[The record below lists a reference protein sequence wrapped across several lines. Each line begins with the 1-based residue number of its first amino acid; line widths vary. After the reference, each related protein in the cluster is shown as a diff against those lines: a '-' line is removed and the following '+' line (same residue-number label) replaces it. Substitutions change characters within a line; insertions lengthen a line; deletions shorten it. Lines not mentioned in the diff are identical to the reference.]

1 VGEVLQLILLGPP
14 GAGKGTQ
21 ATRIG
26 EEFGVPPIS
35 TGEIFREAM
44 KKNTP
49 LGQDVAQY
57 IRAGALVPDELV
69 LEVVRE
75 RLAQSDM
82 ANGFLLDGFP
92 RTLPQAVALDQYLT
106 EKGQKLTLVIDL
118 EVDPEILVTR
128 LSGRRICQECGVV
141 YHVLTKKEQK
151 PGFCDHCPGHLI
163 QREDDHEATVRKRLT
178 VYTNQTAPLI
188 KYYRDAG
195 LLLQIDG
202 AQPVP
207 AVYQGIVTG
216 IRHRLEQ

>member
-1 VGEVLQLILLGPP
+1 LQLILLGPP

-26 EEFGVPPIS
+26 EEFGIPPIS
-35 TGEIFREAM
+35 TGDMLREAI
-44 KKNTP
+44 KRKTP
-49 LGQDVAQY
+49 LGEKTAEY
-57 IRAGALVPDELV
+57 IKAGELVPDELV
-69 LEVVRE
+69 VGIVRE
-75 RLAQSDM
+75 RLAQPDT

-106 EKGQKLTLVIDL
+106 EKGKKLTLVIDL

-128 LSGRRICQECGVV
+128 LSGRRICRECGAV

-151 PGFCDHCPGHLI
+151 AGLCDHCQGRLI
-163 QREDDHEATVRKRLT
+163 QREDDYEVTVRNRLT
-178 VYTNQTAPLI
+178 VYMNQTAPLI

-202 AQPVP
+202 AQPIS
-207 AVYQGIVTG
+207 AVYQGIVSG
-216 IRHRLEQ
+216 IRCRLKQ